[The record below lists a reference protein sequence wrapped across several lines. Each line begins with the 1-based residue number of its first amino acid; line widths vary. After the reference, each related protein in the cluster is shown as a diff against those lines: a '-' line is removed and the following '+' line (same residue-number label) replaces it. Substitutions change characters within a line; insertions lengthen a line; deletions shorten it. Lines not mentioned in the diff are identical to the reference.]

1 MLGRIAGF
9 EEVSGEYNGMNYHN
23 VNLYIE
29 QLTKSNFTNGKAG
42 GYKTFKVKVKYSV
55 IETFMKAAK
64 LQDLDYLCNLNVD
77 ANYDQYQNVKELIE
91 VK

>member
-23 VNLYIE
+23 VNLYCE
-29 QLTKSNFTNGKAG
+29 NLTKSNFSNGKAG
-42 GYKTFKVKVKYSV
+42 GYKTFKVKVKWGV
-55 IETFMKAAK
+55 IEKFM
-64 LQDLDYLCNLNVD
+64 QDCKIKDLEYICGMTVD